1 MSLLI
6 VLKSD
11 FMSNIIKIKKDVYTK
26 SLVKGKKV
34 YDERVI
40 KKGGKEYRLWSPL
53 KSKLGAAL
61 RKGLDYR
68 KIPIKEND
76 KILYLGISTGTTA
89 SHISDI
95 IGRKG
100 RIYGVEFSARS
111 VFDLLRNLKERNN
124 ILPIY
129 ADARLPETYS
139 FLVGKVD
146 GVFVDVAQPD
156 QTDIALKNAR
166 VFLRSKGYLLMAIK
180 ARSIDVSKSPK
191 EVWDEEIKKIRK
203 DFEVRKVVN
212 LNPFEKD
219 HVFVYAVKR

>member
-1 MSLLI
+1 MA
-6 VLKSD
+6 
-11 FMSNIIKIKKDVYTK
+11 NIIKIKKDVYTK

-95 IGRKG
+95 IGKNG

-156 QTDIALKNAR
+156 QTEIALKNAR
-166 VFLRSKGYLLMAIK
+166 VFLKSKGYLLMAIK

-191 EVWDEEIKKIRK
+191 EVWDEEIKKLKK
-203 DFEVRKVVN
+203 DFDVKKVVN